1 MKKLVNGIN
10 DKVYKILIVDDEKDV
25 LDSLQMTL
33 EHAKDF
39 NSEIFTASTGEEA
52 LDRMLKQDF
61 DLVLADFKMPGINGI
76 ELLSK
81 ISNNS
86 PSTARILI
94 TGYSDI
100 DTAKEAINKAKVD
113 NYIEKPWRNNELRTT
128 ILGALIRKSER
139 ELWNL
144 NEVDNVREAI
154 DLVNQMQN
162 NMMNKIPI
170 MGDKQL
176 LILEFNSP
184 TEFNKFSFEIR
195 QMKNVSIDDMEIFE
209 NKYIVKIGI
218 YLDSFEKIT

>member
-1 MKKLVNGIN
+1 
-10 DKVYKILIVDDEKDV
+10 
-25 LDSLQMTL
+25 
-33 EHAKDF
+33 
-39 NSEIFTASTGEEA
+39 
-52 LDRMLKQDF
+52 MLKQDF

-86 PSTARILI
+86 PNTARILI

-144 NEVDNVREAI
+144 NEVDNVREAL
-154 DLVNQMQN
+154 DLVNEMQA

-218 YLDSFEKIT
+218 YLDSFEKIN